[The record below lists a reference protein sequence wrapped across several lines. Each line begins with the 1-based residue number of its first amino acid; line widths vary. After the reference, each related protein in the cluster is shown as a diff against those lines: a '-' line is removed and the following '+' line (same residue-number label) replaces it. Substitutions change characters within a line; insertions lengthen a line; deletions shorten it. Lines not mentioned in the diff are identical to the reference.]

1 MAEYTFLKGDKNW
14 WRQAVIYQIYPRSF
28 ADGNA
33 DGIGDLKGII
43 SRVPY
48 LKSLGI
54 DAVWMSPFYP
64 SALADGGYDVDDYR
78 DIDPRIGTLQ
88 EFDVLVEELH
98 KVGIRVIIDIVP
110 NHSGDNHVWFQA
122 ALKAGK
128 GSPERDRYI
137 FRDGKGE
144 NGEIRPSE
152 LVSHF
157 GPTAWTRITEPD
169 GTPGQWYMHLFAK
182 EQPDFNWDNQ
192 EVRDDFL
199 KTMRFWSDRGVD
211 GYRIDVAH
219 ALAKNLKDG
228 HLPSRLELSL
238 DEMKKDGTDDLFDRD
253 EVHEIYA
260 DWRKIFNEYDPPRV
274 AVAEAWVHAH
284 RRPAY
289 ASTNGLGQS
298 FNFDMLGAGW
308 NKKNVKEIADFNLK
322 AAKKSGSSTTWV
334 LSNHDIVRHATRFAF
349 PEITDF
355 SKWYKANRFTAQVN
369 EKLGLDRARAMTML
383 LLALPGSTYLYQ
395 GEELGLQEA
404 LQIPADQM
412 QDPQFF
418 RNPDVGLSRDGCRVP
433 LPWSRSGS
441 SFGFGENGSHLPQPE
456 WFGNSSVEAQ
466 DGVKGSTLELYREL
480 LSLRK
485 QLQTTENHTWINHWL
500 QPGVLHFM
508 RNNGWHSVTNFGDKP
523 VKLPKGELLATSMPL
538 VDGKLPANATAW
550 VKADVANIDVRDML
564 ILTAQGS

>member
-1 MAEYTFLKGDKNW
+1 
-14 WRQAVIYQIYPRSF
+14 
-28 ADGNA
+28 
-33 DGIGDLKGII
+33 
-43 SRVPY
+43 
-48 LKSLGI
+48 
-54 DAVWMSPFYP
+54 
-64 SALADGGYDVDDYR
+64 
-78 DIDPRIGTLQ
+78 
-88 EFDVLVEELH
+88 
-98 KVGIRVIIDIVP
+98 
-110 NHSGDNHVWFQA
+110 
-122 ALKAGK
+122 
-128 GSPERDRYI
+128 
-137 FRDGKGE
+137 
-144 NGEIRPSE
+144 
-152 LVSHF
+152 
-157 GPTAWTRITEPD
+157 
-169 GTPGQWYMHLFAK
+169 
-182 EQPDFNWDNQ
+182 
-192 EVRDDFL
+192 
-199 KTMRFWSDRGVD
+199 
-211 GYRIDVAH
+211 
-219 ALAKNLKDG
+219 
-228 HLPSRLELSL
+228 
-238 DEMKKDGTDDLFDRD
+238 MKKDGTDDLFDRD

-260 DWRKIFNEYDPPRV
+260 EWRKIFNEYDPPRV

-308 NKKNVKEIADFNLK
+308 NKKKVKEIADFNLK

-355 SKWYKANRFTAQVN
+355 SKWYKTNRFTAQVN

-412 QDPQFF
+412 QDPQFL
-418 RNPDVGLSRDGCRVP
+418 RNPDVGMSRDGCRVP
-433 LPWSRSGS
+433 LPWSRTGS
-441 SFGFGENGSHLPQPE
+441 SFGFGEDGSHLPQPE

-466 DGVKGSTLELYREL
+466 DGVQGSTLELYREL
-480 LSLRK
+480 LLLRK

-550 VKADVANIDVRDML
+550 VKADVANMDVRDML